1 MFLELVATF
10 AAGAG
15 AAGVVL
21 ILNMLTKGRL
31 PGWAMPVAAGL
42 AMIGVAISSEVSWG
56 ARTVEGL
63 PEGVVVVDEIRETAW
78 YRPWSFLAPPTTRLV
93 ALDTQSVRTNPDAP
107 YVVLAELYLFARWRP
122 SARVPQLLNCKEG
135 TRADVTD
142 ATLADPAGGTWR
154 PAEALLIEQA
164 CEEISDES

>member
-1 MFLELVATF
+1 MFLELIATF

-31 PGWAMPVAAGL
+31 PRWAMPVAAGL

-56 ARTVEGL
+56 TRTAEGL
-63 PEGVVVVDEIRETAW
+63 PEGVVVVDEVQETAW
-78 YRPWSFLAPPTTRLV
+78 YRPWSYLAPPTTRLV
-93 ALDTQSVRTNPDAP
+93 ALDTQSVRTNADAP
-107 YVVLAELYLFARWRP
+107 DLVLADLYLFARWRP
-122 SARVPQLLNCKEG
+122 SARVPQLLNCKDT

-142 ATLADPAGGTWR
+142 ATLSDPASATWR
-154 PAEALLIEQA
+154 PAETRLIAEA
-164 CEEISDES
+164 CKESADVD

>member
-1 MFLELVATF
+1 MFLELIATF

-15 AAGVVL
+15 AAGIVL

-31 PGWAMPVAAGL
+31 PRWAMPVAAGL

-56 ARTVEGL
+56 ARTTEGL
-63 PEGVVVVDEIRETAW
+63 PEGVVVVDEVKETAW

-93 ALDTQSVRTNPDAP
+93 ALDTGSLQTNPDEP
-107 YVVLAELYLFARWRP
+107 GIVLADLYLFARWRP
-122 SARVPQLLNCKEG
+122 SARVPQLLNCAET

-142 ATLADPAGGTWR
+142 ATLSDPDTATWR
-154 PAEALLIEQA
+154 TAEARLIKAA
-164 CEEISDES
+164 CKENADAS